1 MIAIVCTYYNRQEQL
16 MKTLESFNQYDP
28 NEFRVVI
35 VDDGSEED
43 IKLPDTNFEVVIL
56 KVYSKTWSQADP
68 AYNIGLYYAL
78 LKYPEIV
85 IIQNTECYHMGDV
98 LNYAKRVDNE
108 TYISFGCYS
117 QGEGEAIG
125 SVINNR
131 CAAFGG
137 DSAWYNHPEYRP
149 VGYHFC
155 SAITADNLIKLN
167 GFDERLS
174 FGTGYDDDYLL
185 HQIKCLGL
193 KVEITAEPF
202 VIHQWHEQMMGSD
215 YKGNEIIY
223 NELIKENNYKAE
235 HLLTIDL

>member
-1 MIAIVCTYYNRQEQL
+1 MIAIVCTYFNRQEQL
-16 MKTLESFNQYDP
+16 LKTLKSFEQYDP

-35 VDDGSEED
+35 VDDWSDED
-43 IKLPDTNFEVVIL
+43 IKLPDTMFEVVVL
-56 KVYSKTWSQADP
+56 KMYNKSWSQADP

-85 IIQNTECYHMGDV
+85 IIQNAECYHVGDI
-98 LNYAKRVDNE
+98 LSYARRITDQ

-117 QGEGEAIG
+117 QSKDGIDI
-125 SVINNR
+125 INR
-131 CAAFGG
+131 GASFGG
-137 DSAWYNHPEYRP
+137 ESAWYNHPEYRP

-167 GFDERLS
+167 GFDERFS

-193 KVEITAEPF
+193 KVEITAEPY
-202 VIHQWHEQMMGSD
+202 VVHQWHKQMMGKD
-215 YKGNEIIY
+215 YTGNEALY
-223 NELIKENNYKAE
+223 KKLIKENNYRAE
-235 HLLTIDL
+235 HLLTVDL